1 MKLVSTKQRLRAM
14 TLIEVLVVIA
24 TLVILAALLL
34 PATTDRGRDA
44 QRVNCVSNL
53 KQINLAFRIWEADNG
68 KRYPMAVSVTNG
80 GAIELITTGNVAA
93 CFRVIS
99 NELGT
104 TKLLICPADH
114 DHRYADNFD
123 ALDASHISYFIG
135 ANVTNDDNPN
145 LVLDGDDNLAP
156 NGSPVKSG
164 IVQVS
169 ANAIAW
175 GFERHVDSNS
185 HFWSSTDNKY
195 VGNLGFADGSVAEES
210 SSGLRNALQYTSL
223 ATNRFAIP

>member
-1 MKLVSTKQRLRAM
+1 MKLVSTKQKRQAM

-24 TLVILAALLL
+24 TLVILAALLI
-34 PATTDRGRDA
+34 PATTDHGRDA
-44 QRVNCVSNL
+44 QRINCISNL
-53 KQINLAFRIWEADNG
+53 KQVNLAFRIWEGDNG

-80 GAIELITTGNVAA
+80 GAMELITTGNVAA
-93 CFRVIS
+93 GFRVIS

-114 DHRYADNFD
+114 DHRYAGNFD

-145 LVLDGDDNLAP
+145 LVLDGDDNLALS
-156 NGSPVKSG
+156 GSLVKSG
-164 IVQVS
+164 VVQVS

-175 GFERHVDSNS
+175 GFGRHLNPHS
-185 HFWSSTDNKY
+185 HFWSSTDKKC

-210 SSGLRNALQYTSL
+210 SSGLRNAFQNTSL
-223 ATNRFAIP
+223 TTNRLAIP